1 MSEIGEK
8 LEQLTQTIKTERDE
22 IRVRLHLLKAE
33 GKDEWE
39 RVEGKW
45 HHLEPKLKQIRESVV
60 ESGHEIGAATVVLAE
75 EVGHAYRHLRNTLR

>member
-33 GKDEWE
+33 GKDEWDE
-39 RVEGKW
+39 VEEKW
-45 HHLEPKLKQIRESVV
+45 RHLEPKLKQMRESVV

-75 EVGHAYRHLRNTLR
+75 EIGHAYRRLRDTMR

>member
-33 GKDEWE
+33 GKDEWDKVE
-39 RVEGKW
+39 RKW
-45 HHLEPKLKQIRESVV
+45 HHLEPKLKQIRESVA
-60 ESGHEIGAATVVLAE
+60 ESGREIGAATVVLAE
-75 EVGHAYRHLRNTLR
+75 EIGDAYRHLRDTMR